1 MASRHRE
8 IETNEARYGRVVLR
22 STRGSFCH
30 YPSKYK
36 VSIEQNIDELKD
48 QLYCA
53 NDEKSEA
60 YIREQIS
67 EKIRELEQFSIEAN
81 EYRRKAVLCLYEKS
95 TYWRLLELVE
105 RLTPVVLESPFHDL
119 PILDGRYVLSELI
132 GIGGFASVWEAHDVY
147 MDQIVA
153 IKCGNEKYLI
163 REYAT
168 QSKLEHPNI
177 VGCSSRVAWEDGQG
191 MGLVMERMD
200 TDLSVTLVSCEK
212 CVCKPP

>member
-1 MASRHRE
+1 MNEVVSPLPQLYSPLEFESSLRRGGYLENSVLSATTSLTWTSSSNASNSYCARTDGSNHAKACRSLRNFALTKMASRHRE

-95 TYWRLLELVE
+95 TY
-105 RLTPVVLESPFHDL
+105 
-119 PILDGRYVLSELI
+119 
-132 GIGGFASVWEAHDVY
+132 
-147 MDQIVA
+147 
-153 IKCGNEKYLI
+153 
-163 REYAT
+163 
-168 QSKLEHPNI
+168 
-177 VGCSSRVAWEDGQG
+177 
-191 MGLVMERMD
+191 
-200 TDLSVTLVSCEK
+200 
-212 CVCKPP
+212 